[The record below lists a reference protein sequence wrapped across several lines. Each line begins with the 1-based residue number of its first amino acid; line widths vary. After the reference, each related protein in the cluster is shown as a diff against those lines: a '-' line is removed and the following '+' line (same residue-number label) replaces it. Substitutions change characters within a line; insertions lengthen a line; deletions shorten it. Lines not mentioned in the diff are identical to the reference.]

1 MQKIGLIRDDINPRN
16 SDLNLDID
24 WYVEYTNADQDR
36 INFNI
41 VLKSCEN
48 FNLNFKVEGILKLD
62 LFEEFIQDE
71 CSQVIFY
78 HACNVLMDMVSL
90 TRESIH
96 IISKKEYPDT
106 LCPSCSVGCG
116 LNVIINNGEI
126 VGTFP
131 YKRHPVNAGKN
142 CLNGRNSIECY
153 QNKFDKAIV
162 SKSETDIEKAI
173 EDVSKELGS
182 ADSSDVTIICS
193 GNNDMEEIE
202 AIKEFG
208 ESKNFNVA
216 FYADNLKD
224 FADVAS
230 YDEVAGASKVFVIG
244 DLLYENPLIGRR
256 IVHAKQNGAEI
267 YALGKAEE
275 SVTFNIADETSNSTV
290 EEFLEKNKGNIDDDS
305 VIVFNYVDS
314 QDDLDK
320 IEALNCKCLP
330 VFSKS
335 NSKGTLGIIEPKS
348 LDEMLELLD
357 NTKVLLVFNDDIAD
371 ELEYDFTKISKIIS
385 FAPCSNKT
393 TEISDIV
400 IPTKTWLEKEGSFV
414 NAMGETQTFTA
425 AVESDALSEIEIIEK
440 LNG

>member
-1 MQKIGLIRDDINPRN
+1 MLEIK
-16 SDLNLDID
+16 
-24 WYVEYTNADQDR
+24 
-36 INFNI
+36 
-41 VLKSCEN
+41 
-48 FNLNFKVEGILKLD
+48 
-62 LFEEFIQDE
+62 
-71 CSQVIFY
+71 
-78 HACNVLMDMVSL
+78 H
-90 TRESIH
+90 
-96 IISKKEYPDT
+96 T

-142 CLNGRNSIECY
+142 CLNGRNSIDCY
-153 QNKFDKAIV
+153 QNKFEKAFV
-162 SKSETDIEKAI
+162 SKSEVDVEKAI
-173 EDVSKELGS
+173 EEVSKELNS
-182 ADSSDVTIICS
+182 ADSSDVTLICS
-193 GNNDMEEIE
+193 GSNDIEEIK

-208 ESKNFNVA
+208 ESKNYNIA

-230 YDEVAGASKVFVIG
+230 YDEVAGADKVFVIG

-256 IVHAKQNGAEI
+256 IVHAKQNGAKI
-267 YALGKAEE
+267 YALGKTEN
-275 SVTFNIADETSNSTV
+275 SVTFNIADETSNSSV
-290 EEFLEKNKGNIDDDS
+290 QEFLDNNKGNIDDSS

-335 NSKGTLGIIEPKS
+335 NSKGTLGIMEAKS
-348 LDEMLELLD
+348 SDEMIELLE
-357 NTKVLLVFNDDIAD
+357 NTKVLLVFNDDIAA
-371 ELEYDFTKISKIIS
+371 ELDFDFARISKIIS

-400 IPTKTWLEKEGSFV
+400 VPIKTWLEKDGSFV
-414 NAMGETQTFTA
+414 NAMGETQIFAA
-425 AVESDALSEIEIIEK
+425 AVESDVLSEIEIIEK

>member
-1 MQKIGLIRDDINPRN
+1 MLEIK
-16 SDLNLDID
+16 
-24 WYVEYTNADQDR
+24 
-36 INFNI
+36 
-41 VLKSCEN
+41 
-48 FNLNFKVEGILKLD
+48 
-62 LFEEFIQDE
+62 
-71 CSQVIFY
+71 
-78 HACNVLMDMVSL
+78 H
-90 TRESIH
+90 
-96 IISKKEYPDT
+96 T

-173 EDVSKELGS
+173 E
-182 ADSSDVTIICS
+182 
-193 GNNDMEEIE
+193 
-202 AIKEFG
+202 
-208 ESKNFNVA
+208 
-216 FYADNLKD
+216 
-224 FADVAS
+224 DVAS

>member
-1 MQKIGLIRDDINPRN
+1 MLEIK
-16 SDLNLDID
+16 
-24 WYVEYTNADQDR
+24 
-36 INFNI
+36 
-41 VLKSCEN
+41 
-48 FNLNFKVEGILKLD
+48 
-62 LFEEFIQDE
+62 
-71 CSQVIFY
+71 
-78 HACNVLMDMVSL
+78 H
-90 TRESIH
+90 
-96 IISKKEYPDT
+96 T

-116 LNVIINNGEI
+116 LNVIINNVEI

-173 EDVSKELGS
+173 EEVSKELGS
-182 ADSSDVTIICS
+182 ADSSNVTIICS
-193 GNNDMEEIE
+193 GNNDMGEIE

-208 ESKNFNVA
+208 ESKNFNLA

-224 FADVAS
+224 FVDVAS

-314 QDDLDK
+314 QDDLDRN
-320 IEALNCKCLP
+320 EAVNCKCLP

-371 ELEYDFTKISKIIS
+371 ELEYDFSKISKIIS

-400 IPTKTWLEKEGSFV
+400 IPTKTWLEKDGSFV
-414 NAMGETQTFTA
+414 NAMGETQIFTA

>member
-1 MQKIGLIRDDINPRN
+1 MLEIK
-16 SDLNLDID
+16 
-24 WYVEYTNADQDR
+24 
-36 INFNI
+36 
-41 VLKSCEN
+41 
-48 FNLNFKVEGILKLD
+48 
-62 LFEEFIQDE
+62 
-71 CSQVIFY
+71 
-78 HACNVLMDMVSL
+78 H
-90 TRESIH
+90 
-96 IISKKEYPDT
+96 T

-142 CLNGRNSIECY
+142 CLNGRNSIDCY
-153 QNKFDKAIV
+153 QNKFEKAIV
-162 SKSETDIEKAI
+162 SKSEVDIDKAI
-173 EDVSKELGS
+173 DEVSKELNS

-193 GNNDMEEIE
+193 GNNDIGEIE
-202 AIKEFG
+202 AIKKFG
-208 ESKNFNVA
+208 ESKGYNIA

-224 FADVAS
+224 FGEVAS
-230 YDEVAGASKVFVIG
+230 YDEVAGADKVFVIG

-256 IVHAKQNGAEI
+256 IVHAKQNGAKI
-267 YALGKAEE
+267 YALGKTEN

-290 EEFLEKNKGNIDDDS
+290 QEFLENNKGNIDDAS

-320 IEALNCKCLP
+320 IEALDCKCLP

-335 NSKGTLGIIEPKS
+335 NSKGTFGIIEAKS
-348 LDEMLELLD
+348 LDEMLELLE

-371 ELEYDFTKISKIIS
+371 ELEFDFGRISKIIS
-385 FAPCSNKT
+385 FVSCSNKT

-400 IPTKTWLEKEGSFV
+400 VPIKTWLEKDGSFV
-414 NAMGETQTFTA
+414 NAMGETQSFTA

>member
-1 MQKIGLIRDDINPRN
+1 MLEIK
-16 SDLNLDID
+16 
-24 WYVEYTNADQDR
+24 
-36 INFNI
+36 
-41 VLKSCEN
+41 
-48 FNLNFKVEGILKLD
+48 
-62 LFEEFIQDE
+62 
-71 CSQVIFY
+71 
-78 HACNVLMDMVSL
+78 H
-90 TRESIH
+90 
-96 IISKKEYPDT
+96 T

-173 EDVSKELGS
+173 EEVSKELGS
-182 ADSSDVTIICS
+182 ADSSNVTIICS

-208 ESKNFNVA
+208 ESKNFNLA

-290 EEFLEKNKGNIDDDS
+290 EEFLENVKGNIDDDS

-425 AVESDALSEIEIIEK
+425 TVESDALSEIEIIEK